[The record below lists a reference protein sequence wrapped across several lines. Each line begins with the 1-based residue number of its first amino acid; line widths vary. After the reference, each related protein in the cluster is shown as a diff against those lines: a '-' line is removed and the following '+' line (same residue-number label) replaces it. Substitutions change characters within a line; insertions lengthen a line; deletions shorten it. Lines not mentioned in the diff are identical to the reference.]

1 MARTLVGLDIGSSG
15 VRAAEFALQR
25 RRVTLRRFAAVPL
38 APGVVRAGAV
48 VDGEALT
55 AAIKEVRSLGRFSTR
70 NVTLGIANAGVMV
83 RQMDLD
89 WMPPADFAKALR
101 YQVED
106 ALPFPVEEA
115 NLDYH
120 LLEELDVETEGGE
133 ARRVARILLIAATRD
148 MVDAFVDA
156 AQRAGLRPTGVDLLP
171 FALVR
176 ARTPG
181 GIDPHGDVEAIVDI
195 GADVVSVV
203 VHAGGVPRYV
213 RMIPGIGGD
222 AITAAVQQRYDWTWD
237 DAERTK
243 LFVGL
248 PGHARMDA
256 GQQEAVGTRADGLD
270 HPAQKVIG
278 AAVESLVQEIVTTLD
293 FYRSSTAEAGGD
305 PVPGQATGE
314 GADVLDDLVQDPD
327 GFGPVA
333 GARRSSAIARLLL
346 AGSAARLGGLR
357 ELLEERLD
365 LSVEMLDA
373 HTTVRAPR
381 KVRAAG
387 NVPSLA
393 VPAGLCVAATR

>member
-15 VRAAEFALQR
+15 VRAAEFAVQR

-38 APGVVRAGAV
+38 PPGVVRAGTV

-55 AAIKEVRSLGRFSTR
+55 EALKEVRSLGKFSTR

-89 WMPPADFAKALR
+89 WMPPGDFAKALR

-120 LLEELDVETEGGE
+120 LLEELDVETPGGE
-133 ARRVARILLIAATRD
+133 PRRVARVLLIAATRE
-148 MVDAFVDA
+148 MVDSFVSA

-181 GIDPHGDVEAIVDI
+181 GLDPAGDVEAIVDI

-222 AITAAVQQRYDWTWD
+222 AVTEAVQQRYDWTWD

-256 GQQEAVGTRADGLD
+256 DQQEAVGTRGDGLD

-278 AAVESLVQEIVTTLD
+278 AAVETLVQEIVTTLD
-293 FYRSSTAEAGGD
+293 FYRSSTAD
-305 PVPGQATGE
+305 
-314 GADVLDDLVQDPD
+314 AD
-327 GFGPVA
+327 GGPVA
-333 GARRSSAIARLLL
+333 EATGGLEGLDDQVGPDAADAPRSPAIARLLL

-357 ELLEERLD
+357 ELLEDRLD

-373 HTTVRAPR
+373 HTDIRAPR
-381 KVRAAG
+381 KVRATG
-387 NVPSLA
+387 NLPSLA
-393 VPAGLCVAATR
+393 VSAGLCVGASR

>member
-15 VRAAEFALQR
+15 VRAAEFAIQR
-25 RRVTLRRFAAVPL
+25 RRVTVRRFAAVPL
-38 APGVVRAGAV
+38 APGVVRAGTV
-48 VDGEALT
+48 VDGDALT
-55 AAIKEVRSLGRFSTR
+55 EAIKQVRALGKFSTK

-120 LLEELDVETEGGE
+120 LLEELELETEGGE
-133 ARRVARILLIAATRD
+133 PRRVARVLLIAATRE
-148 MVDAFVDA
+148 MVDAFVGA

-176 ARTPG
+176 ARTPHG
-181 GIDPHGDVEAIVDI
+181 VDPAGEVEAIVDI

-213 RMIPGIGGD
+213 RMIPGVGGD
-222 AITAAVQQRYDWTWD
+222 AITQAIQQRYDWTWD

-256 GQQEAVGTRADGLD
+256 SQQETVGRGRDGLD
-270 HPAQKVIG
+270 HPAQKVV
-278 AAVESLVQEIVTTLD
+278 ASSAETLVQEIVATLD
-293 FYRSSTAEAGGD
+293 FYRTSTAEGLEDGD
-305 PVPGQATGE
+305 P
-314 GADVLDDLVQDPD
+314 
-327 GFGPVA
+327 
-333 GARRSSAIARLLL
+333 SSALTRLML
-346 AGSAARLGGLR
+346 AGSGARLGGLR
-357 ELLEERLD
+357 ELLEQRLD

-373 HTTVRAPR
+373 HTQIRAPR

-387 NVPSLA
+387 DAPSLA
-393 VPAGLCVAATR
+393 VPAGLCVGASR

>member
-15 VRAAEFALQR
+15 VRAAEFAVQR
-25 RRVTLRRFAAVPL
+25 RRVTVRRFAAVPL
-38 APGVVRAGAV
+38 APGVVRAGTV
-48 VDGEALT
+48 VDGDALT
-55 AAIKEVRSLGRFSTR
+55 EAIKEVRSLGKFSTR

-120 LLEELDVETEGGE
+120 LLEELELETEGGE
-133 ARRVARILLIAATRD
+133 PRKVARILLIAATRD
-148 MVDAFVDA
+148 MVDAFVGA

-176 ARTPG
+176 ARTPHG
-181 GIDPHGDVEAIVDI
+181 LDPAGEVEAIVDI

-203 VHAGGVPRYV
+203 VHAGGIPRYV

-248 PGHARMDA
+248 PGHASMDA
-256 GQQEAVGTRADGLD
+256 GQQESVGPGHDGLE
-270 HPAQKVIG
+270 HPAQKVI
-278 AAVESLVQEIVTTLD
+278 ASSAETLVQEIVTTLD
-293 FYRSSTAEAGGD
+293 FYRTSTTEDLEDRDPSSALAR
-305 PVPGQATGE
+305 
-314 GADVLDDLVQDPD
+314 LML
-327 GFGPVA
+327 A
-333 GARRSSAIARLLL
+333 GA
-346 AGSAARLGGLR
+346 GARLGGLR

-373 HTTVRAPR
+373 HTQIRAPR
-381 KVRAAG
+381 KVRSAG
-387 NVPSLA
+387 DAPSLA
-393 VPAGLCVAATR
+393 VPAGLCVGAGR